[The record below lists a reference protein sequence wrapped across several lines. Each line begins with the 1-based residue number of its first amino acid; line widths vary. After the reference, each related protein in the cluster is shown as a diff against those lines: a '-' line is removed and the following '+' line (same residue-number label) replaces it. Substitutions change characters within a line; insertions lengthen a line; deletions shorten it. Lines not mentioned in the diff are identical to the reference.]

1 MKSSEIRIGDKFGKL
16 TVIDLPDECKDGKLI
31 ATCQCDC
38 GNICK
43 VVRYKLVQKCKPVR
57 SCGCLRLERV
67 HESIMRHGES
77 GGAFVGKR
85 SRLYRVW
92 SNMKSRCY
100 NTKVRSYA
108 DYGAKGVVVCDD
120 WKDNFIAFRD
130 WAVNNGYAEGLTI
143 DRIDPDGDYCP
154 ENCRWLSA
162 HDNFSRAH
170 ECACWGRNLETGEYV
185 EFVNIRKF
193 AFARELSYSCIDR
206 VLHGRNKTHKG
217 WIFGYQK

>member
-1 MKSSEIRIGDKFGKL
+1 MKSNEIRVGDKFGKL
-16 TVIDLPDECKDGKLI
+16 TIIDLPDERTDGRLI

-38 GNICK
+38 GNVCK
-43 VVRYKLVQKCKPVR
+43 VVRYKLVQQNKPIR

-67 HESIMRHGES
+67 HEVKTQHGES
-77 GGAFVGKR
+77 GGLIVGKR

-108 DYGAKGVVVCDD
+108 DYGLKGIMVCDE
-120 WKDNFIAFRD
+120 WLNSFTSFRN
-130 WAVNNGYAEGLTI
+130 WALSNGYKEDLTI
-143 DRIDPDGDYCP
+143 DRIDPNGNYCP

-162 HDNFSRAH
+162 HDNFGRAH
-170 ECACWGRNLETGEYV
+170 ERACWGRNLDTSEYV

-193 AFARELSYSCIDR
+193 ASERDLSYSCIDR

-217 WIFGYQK
+217 WIFGYQQ